1 MEKLKYSMLK
11 NRYILS
17 LIIVML
23 CFRAEAQVLT
33 FDSVK
38 VMILSQN
45 PELEMYRQQ
54 AKSMEAMAEG
64 AKAWEA
70 PQIGAGFFMT
80 PYKTYY
86 WRPQVE
92 SFNGMNEKMPGM
104 GSFMIQGKQMI
115 PNPSKLNAN
124 QEYLK
129 SVSSI
134 ETESGNASANKLLY
148 DAKKLF
154 SEIQIINRKIL
165 ILKEAEKTLETMI
178 TIGESKLAYNQEM
191 LSTIYKGKSQKA
203 QLQNERVMLENE
215 RKQKLY
221 YLSSLMNRKKEH
233 LFEVDSQIVIKEYE
247 KAAIDTVQI
256 RFNRSDMLVLDN
268 NIKVTLLKQKVERYK
283 SRPDFGIEFGHMFA
297 FGENPNQFT
306 LMGMMS
312 IPIAPWSS
320 KMYRSNVLAY
330 NHQVKAYYSQ
340 KQAIMNESVG
350 MIYGLKNEI
359 SSAKYQLDL
368 YETMILPSLKKSY
381 DLAMIAYAQNTE
393 ELFVALDAQM
403 NFQMAKIQYE
413 DITLKL
419 LHLQAE
425 YEKQLQIF

>member
-1 MEKLKYSMLK
+1 MVKLNYSMLK
-11 NRYILS
+11 NKYICS
-17 LIIVML
+17 LIL
-23 CFRAEAQVLT
+23 ALLYFNTRAQVLN
-33 FDSVK
+33 FDVVK
-38 VMILSQN
+38 KSILSDN

-54 AKSMEAMAEG
+54 AKSMDAMAEG

-70 PQIGAGFFMT
+70 PNIGAGFFMT
-80 PYKTYY
+80 PYKTSY

-92 SFNGMNEKMPGM
+92 TFNGMNAKMPGM
-104 GSFMIQGKQMI
+104 GNFMIQGKQMI
-115 PNPSKLNAN
+115 PNPARLNAN
-124 QEYLK
+124 QEYLR

-134 ETESGNASANKLLY
+134 ETESGNTIANKLLY

-154 SEIQIINRKIL
+154 HEIQIIDRKSV
-165 ILKEAEKTLETMI
+165 ILKDAEQTLETMI
-178 TIGESKLAYNQEM
+178 TFGESKIAYNQEM
-191 LSTIYKGKSQKA
+191 LSSIYKAKSQKA
-203 QLQNERVMLENE
+203 QLQNERIMLENE

-221 YLSSLMNRKKEH
+221 YLSSLMNRRGEE
-233 LFEVDSQIVIKEYE
+233 LFQVDSQLVVKDYE
-247 KAAIDTVQI
+247 KSVIDTTYLKS
-256 RFNRSDMLVLDN
+256 NRSDLLVLDK
-268 NIKVTLLKQKVERYK
+268 NIQSTFLKQKVERYK

-312 IPIAPWSS
+312 IPFAPWSA

-330 NHQVKAYYSQ
+330 NYQLKAYYSK

-350 MIYGLKNEI
+350 MIYGLKSEI
-359 SSAKYQLDL
+359 SSAKYQIEL
-368 YETMILPSLKKSY
+368 YKTMILPSLKKSY
-381 DLAMIAYAQNTE
+381 DLAMLAYSQNTG

-419 LHLQAE
+419 LLLQAE
-425 YEKQLQIF
+425 YEKQLQLF